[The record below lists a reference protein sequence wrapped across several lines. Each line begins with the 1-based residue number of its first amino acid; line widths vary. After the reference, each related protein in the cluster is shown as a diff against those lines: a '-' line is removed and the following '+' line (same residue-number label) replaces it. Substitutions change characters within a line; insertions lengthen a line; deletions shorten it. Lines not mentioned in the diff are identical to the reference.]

1 MQGGNQKNPPSG
13 IKEPALHQ
21 AQRAGLQPASVL
33 QVIAEAEEQRA
44 GERAHE
50 KGDRP
55 HFSKIRDR
63 PHFSHSDGS
72 TRPAASPKPIVAW
85 PSRAQLARSITSSPS
100 SMKVRAS
107 PPGSARAA
115 LPPWVGSSSE
125 LTETGAAPE
134 MGPEPLRCPRC
145 RRHPSALTS
154 ASS

>member
-21 AQRAGLQPASVL
+21 AQRAGLQPARVL

-63 PHFSHSDGS
+63 PHFSHLDGS

-85 PSRAQLARSITSSPS
+85 PSRAQRARSITSSPS

-107 PPGSARAA
+107 PPGS
-115 LPPWVGSSSE
+115 SSGE
-125 LTETGAAPE
+125 PTESGAGPE
-134 MGPEPLRCPRC
+134 MVPEPTRSPGC
-145 RRHPSALTS
+145 RLQPFELWWAMSCAGVQ
-154 ASS
+154 